1 MADLL
6 KLQLMA
12 KHSEISES
20 AAKKHTVAVLQGGNW
35 ILFWLLGIRSKGDTR
50 NHLWDR
56 KNLIQSNH
64 QSTWS
69 SEQKQMKLWIPG
81 EGLISF
87 REHPPLRSIPTI
99 QFWYCLKASCQD
111 LFMFP
116 SFHGFYLHYTSVLQT
131 SVTVVFLIF
140 FFNLLKVENN
150 ADPSWKPRTRNHPIG
165 TFSKVENLILFYG
178 NFVFT

>member
-1 MADLL
+1 MGHG

-20 AAKKHTVAVLQGGNW
+20 AVKKYTVAVLRGGNW

-64 QSTWS
+64 QSTS
-69 SEQKQMKLWIPG
+69 CSEQKQMKLWIPG

-87 REHPPLRSIPTI
+87 REHPPLHSVPTI
-99 QFWYCLKASCQD
+99 QVWYCLKASCQD
-111 LFMFP
+111 MFMFP
-116 SFHGFYLHYTSVLQT
+116 SFHGFYLHYKSVLQT
-131 SVTVVFLIF
+131 SVTVALF
-140 FFNLLKVENN
+140 FFNLLKIENN
-150 ADPSWKPRTRNHPIG
+150 ADPSWKPRTRNDPIG
-165 TFSKVENLILFYG
+165 TLSKVENPVLFYG
-178 NFVFT
+178 NFVSS

>member
-140 FFNLLKVENN
+140 FF
-150 ADPSWKPRTRNHPIG
+150 
-165 TFSKVENLILFYG
+165 
-178 NFVFT
+178 